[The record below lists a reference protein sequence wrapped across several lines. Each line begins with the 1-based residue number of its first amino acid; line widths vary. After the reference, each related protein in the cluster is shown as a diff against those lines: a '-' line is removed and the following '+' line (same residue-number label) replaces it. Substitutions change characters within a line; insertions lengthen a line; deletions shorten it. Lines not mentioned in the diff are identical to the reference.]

1 MSQAKL
7 IVENLTVRYG
17 EFLAVNELNF
27 QVEEG
32 EILGML
38 GPNGAGKS
46 TTIKAILGLIPF
58 EGNIRIAEED
68 AGSMNVRK
76 KIGYMPQSFSLYQN
90 LTVQENMRF
99 FAAIYGVAKSD
110 VERRIDELL
119 QIVELERWKDK
130 VVKNLSG
137 GMKQRLMLACS
148 MIHEPEIMI
157 LDEPTAGVD
166 PPLRRAFW
174 DHFRELNEEG
184 KTILVTTHYMDE
196 AENCH
201 RLIVMRN
208 GVKIAEGG
216 ADEIKRRALG
226 GELILIDSVNK
237 QEVVRILTG
246 FGFDSTVVEGK
257 VAVLAEN
264 SAKTLP
270 EVMEILRKHNV
281 PITYAETKKLT
292 LEDAFLKFIGG
303 DNDF

>member
-1 MSQAKL
+1 MPKAKL
-7 IVENLTVRYG
+7 VIENLTVRYG
-17 EFLAVNELNF
+17 EFVAVNKLSF
-27 QVEEG
+27 QVKEG

-46 TTIKAILGLIPF
+46 TTIKAILGLVSF
-58 EGNIRIAEED
+58 EGRIEIAGED
-68 AGSMNVRK
+68 VSSVEVRR

-90 LTVQENMRF
+90 LTVEENMRF
-99 FAAIYGVAKSD
+99 FASIYGVEKS
-110 VERRIDELL
+110 EMSRRMDELL
-119 QIVELERWKDK
+119 RIAELERWKDK
-130 VVKNLSG
+130 LVKNLSG

-148 MIHEPEIMI
+148 MIHDPEMLI

-174 DHFRELNEEG
+174 EHFRDLNKEG

-208 GVKIAEGG
+208 GAKMAEGN

-226 GELILIDSVNK
+226 GELILIDSIKK
-237 QEVVRILTG
+237 QEALRILKS
-246 FGFDSTVVEGK
+246 FGFDSEVVEDK
-257 VAVLAEN
+257 IAVLVEN

-270 EVMEILRKHNV
+270 SVVEILRKHNLPV
-281 PITYAETKKLT
+281 TYAETKKLT

-303 DNDF
+303 ENG

>member
-1 MSQAKL
+1 MPKAKL
-7 IVENLTVRYG
+7 VIENLTVRYG
-17 EFLAVNELNF
+17 EFVAVNKLSF
-27 QVEEG
+27 QVKEG

-46 TTIKAILGLIPF
+46 TTIKAILGLVSF
-58 EGNIRIAEED
+58 EGRIEIAGED
-68 AGSMNVRK
+68 VSSVEVRR

-90 LTVQENMRF
+90 LTVEENMRF
-99 FAAIYGVAKSD
+99 FASIYGVEKS
-110 VERRIDELL
+110 EMSRRMDELL
-119 QIVELERWKDK
+119 RIAELERWKDK
-130 VVKNLSG
+130 LVKNLSG

-148 MIHEPEIMI
+148 MIHDPEMLI

-174 DHFRELNEEG
+174 EHFRDLNKEG

-208 GVKIAEGG
+208 GAKMAEGN

-226 GELILIDSVNK
+226 GELILIDSIKK
-237 QEVVRILTG
+237 QEALRILKS
-246 FGFDSTVVEGK
+246 FGFNSEVVEDK
-257 VAVLAEN
+257 IAVLVEN

-270 EVMEILRKHNV
+270 SVVEILRKHNLPV
-281 PITYAETKKLT
+281 TYAETKKLT

-303 DNDF
+303 ENG

>member
-1 MSQAKL
+1 MPKAKL
-7 IVENLTVRYG
+7 VIENLTVRYG
-17 EFLAVNELNF
+17 EFVAVNKLSF
-27 QVEEG
+27 QVKEG

-46 TTIKAILGLIPF
+46 TTIKAILGLVSF
-58 EGNIRIAEED
+58 EGRIEIAGED
-68 AGSMNVRK
+68 VSSVEVRR

-90 LTVQENMRF
+90 LTVEENMRF
-99 FAAIYGVAKSD
+99 FASIYGVEKS
-110 VERRIDELL
+110 EMSRRMDELL
-119 QIVELERWKDK
+119 RIAELERWKDK
-130 VVKNLSG
+130 LVKNLSG

-148 MIHEPEIMI
+148 MIHDPEILI

-174 DHFRELNEEG
+174 EHFRDLNKEG

-208 GVKIAEGG
+208 GAKMAEGN

-226 GELILIDSVNK
+226 GELILIDSIKK
-237 QEVVRILTG
+237 QEALRILKS
-246 FGFDSTVVEGK
+246 FGFDSEVVEDK
-257 VAVLAEN
+257 IAVLVEN

-270 EVMEILRKHNV
+270 SVVEILRKHNLPV
-281 PITYAETKKLT
+281 TYAETKKLT

-303 DNDF
+303 ENG

>member
-1 MSQAKL
+1 MPKAKL
-7 IVENLTVRYG
+7 VIENLTVRYG
-17 EFLAVNELNF
+17 EFVAVNKLSF
-27 QVEEG
+27 QVKEG

-46 TTIKAILGLIPF
+46 TTIKAILGLVSF
-58 EGNIRIAEED
+58 EGRIEIAGED
-68 AGSMNVRK
+68 VSSVEVRR

-90 LTVQENMRF
+90 LTVEENMRF
-99 FAAIYGVAKSD
+99 FASIYGVEKS
-110 VERRIDELL
+110 EMSRRMDELL
-119 QIVELERWKDK
+119 RIAELERWKDK
-130 VVKNLSG
+130 LVKNLSG

-148 MIHEPEIMI
+148 MIHDPEILI

-174 DHFRELNEEG
+174 EHFRDLNKEG

-208 GVKIAEGG
+208 GAKMAEGN

-226 GELILIDSVNK
+226 GELILIDSIKK
-237 QEVVRILTG
+237 QEALRILKS
-246 FGFDSTVVEGK
+246 FGFNSEVVEDK
-257 VAVLAEN
+257 IAVLVEN

-270 EVMEILRKHNV
+270 SVVEILRKHNLPV
-281 PITYAETKKLT
+281 TYAETKKLT

-303 DNDF
+303 ENG